1 MATTTINYV
10 TLGISIL
17 ALAASVFSAWMYA
30 NANKIAKEANR
41 NAEKANINS
50 DKANLNSQAAIDIQK
65 SSLNLQEAALESQL
79 NSSITSA
86 AGNIQQAVLA
96 LSNKNEN
103 DVNINIFEQNLR
115 TAQELWL
122 NSYDQACMSYREGK
136 LNKETFKKMYHV
148 SIRSI
153 VENKDL
159 ENFFYPESKSRY
171 QSIHIVYKE
180 WETSQR

>member
-1 MATTTINYV
+1 MTTDTMSYI
-10 TLGISIL
+10 TLGVSIL
-17 ALAASVFSAWMYA
+17 ALLASAFSAWMYFNANRIAIKA
-30 NANKIAKEANR
+30 NAA
-41 NAEKANINS
+41 AEKANINS
-50 DKANLNSQAAIDIQK
+50 QTAIDMQK

-96 LSNKNEN
+96 LSNKNE
-103 DVNINIFEQNLR
+103 DDKNIEIFEQNLK

-136 LNKETFKKMYHV
+136 LNKETFKKTYHV

-153 VENKDL
+153 VENKNL
-159 ENFFYPESKSRY
+159 ESFFYPESKSRY